1 MRTDIDTSVVH
12 RVGESYAVNSA
23 DLVDYGRRVIERE
36 ANAREDRLRELQA
49 EVARDEAW
57 FRTRMVVVCIAAFL
71 LTLGYIGFAEWQ
83 LHRDIQALQQ

>member
-1 MRTDIDTSVVH
+1 MRTNIDTSVVH
-12 RVGESYAVNSA
+12 QVGDGYCVNSA

-57 FRTRMVVVCIAAFL
+57 FRSRLVVVCIAAFL
-71 LTLGYIGFAEWQ
+71 LALGYVGFAEWQ
-83 LHRDIQALQQ
+83 LHRDIHALQQ

>member
-1 MRTDIDTSVVH
+1 MRTDIDTSVVY
-12 RVGESYAVNSA
+12 RVGDSYCVNSA

-57 FRTRMVVVCIAAFL
+57 FRARMVAVCIVAFL

-83 LHRDIQALQQ
+83 LHQDIQALQQ